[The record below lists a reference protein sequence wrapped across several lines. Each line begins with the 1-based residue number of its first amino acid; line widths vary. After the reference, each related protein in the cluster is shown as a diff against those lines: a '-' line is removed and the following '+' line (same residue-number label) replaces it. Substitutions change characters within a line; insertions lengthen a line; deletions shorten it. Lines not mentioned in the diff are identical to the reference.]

1 MAKRHPTKRY
11 RFDCSCGKDPMHGT
25 IATSPAAEE
34 QMLTVL
40 AAGFAKT
47 HSRPG
52 CEPKPVK
59 TSPHNQKASRP

>member
-1 MAKRHPTKRY
+1 
-11 RFDCSCGKDPMHGT
+11 MHGT